1 VKVVAKT
8 YINKITKRKIEK
20 YCYKQGVFYSD
31 LFTELLFEYV
41 HDVKMVKTQKILDSN
56 QNLPNGRKQQ
66 EKNDLEK
73 KDTSIEGNNKQ
84 KDKEYVPRGEKET
97 KTDITKRNIME
108 NWKEFMRSD
117 VSKGKDNGDDSDE
130 DNSIYI

>member
-1 VKVVAKT
+1 MKVVAKT

>member
-1 VKVVAKT
+1 MKVVAKT

-41 HDVKMVKTQKILDSN
+41 HDVKMVNTQKILNSN

>member
-1 VKVVAKT
+1 MKLIAKT
-8 YINKITKRKIEK
+8 YVTKLMKTKIEK

-41 HDVKMVKTQKILDSN
+41 HDVKMVNTQKILNSN